1 MGTTEGGAVSAR
13 RDWTHASPALRG
25 ARDDDPPPAPH
36 ALRVVALCT
45 LGFWV
50 VVLCSCVAW
59 VGGI

>member
-1 MGTTEGGAVSAR
+1 MSAR

-45 LGFWV
+45 LGFWA
-50 VVLCSCVAW
+50 VVLASCVAW
-59 VGGI
+59 VGGT